1 MKTPTKKIKTGKCE
15 FCSPESTP
23 EQCKLSTATTII
35 EGKEYSTCCTKCAGG
50 SAEEKPKKDNTNPSI
65 K

>member
-1 MKTPTKKIKTGKCE
+1 MKTKTKKTKSGKCE

-23 EQCKLSTATTII
+23 ELCKLATATTIFN
-35 EGKEYSTCCTKCAGG
+35 GKEYAACCVKCAGG
-50 SAEEKPKKDNTNPSI
+50 SAEEKPKEDSAKLRI